1 MRRERRSGL
10 VMLGWFQ
17 ALMPKEMRFFDLFE
31 RHAAVIEK
39 GAGAMQALLQGG
51 DQVGVRSAQVLR
63 FEDEADAVAAEVML
77 AVRRSFITPFDRG
90 DIKDLIGS
98 MDDAIDQMR
107 QTAKAITLFEVTRF
121 EPQMQELG
129 AVTVKAARL
138 TTRIVAMLRDM
149 RKQNAEL
156 HVLIDEMRRLEEQ
169 SDELHDRGIKA
180 LYLASRASGAM
191 TYIVGSEI
199 YGHLEKIVD
208 RFEDVANK
216 VSGIMIENL

>member
-1 MRRERRSGL
+1 
-10 VMLGWFQ
+10 MLGWFQ

-31 RHAAVIEK
+31 QHAAVNEK
-39 GAGAMQALLQGG
+39 GAEAMQALLQGG
-51 DQVGVRSAQVLR
+51 DQVGVRCAEVLR

-107 QTAKAITLFEVTRF
+107 QTAKAIMLFEVTRF

-129 AVTVKAARL
+129 AVAVKAARL
-138 TTRIVAMLRDM
+138 TARIVAMLRAM

-156 HVLIDEMRRLEEQ
+156 HALTDEMRRLEEQ
-169 SDELHDRGIKA
+169 ADELHDRGIKA
-180 LYLASRASGAM
+180 LYLASRGSDAM
-191 TYIVGSEI
+191 NYMVGSEI

-216 VSGIMIENL
+216 VSGIIIENL